1 MTKPDH
7 ASELVALL
15 RRKRLVRARDVE
27 AAGIPRAYLTRLV
40 RKGEI
45 RRLARGL
52 YELADAPSDENAS
65 LAEVCKRLPRAT
77 ICLLS
82 AAQFH
87 DLTTAAPPAVWIMLP
102 SHTPHP
108 RVDFVR
114 LEIVYTDPSL
124 LGPTAVEQHD
134 HFGSSIRITT
144 AARTVADMF
153 RFRNRV
159 GLELALEVLRSYA
172 NRTQDFSDLLG
183 QAKRLR
189 VDGVLT
195 PYVQALST

>member
-1 MTKPDH
+1 MPTEDH
-7 ASELVALL
+7 ANALLALL

-27 AAGIPRAYLTRLV
+27 EAGIPRAYLTRLV
-40 RKGEI
+40 RRGTM
-45 RRLARGL
+45 RRVARGL
-52 YELADAPSDENAS
+52 YELADAPTDENAS
-65 LAEVCKRLPRAT
+65 LAEVCKRVPRAT

-108 RVDFVR
+108 KVDFVR

-124 LGPTAVEQHD
+124 LRSSAVEHHD

-144 AARTVADMF
+144 ATRTVADMF

-159 GLELALEVLRSYA
+159 GLELALETLRTYVSRNHEYG
-172 NRTQDFSDLLG
+172 DLLE
-183 QAKRLR
+183 QARLLR
-189 VDGVLT
+189 VESILT
-195 PYVQALST
+195 PYLQALTT

>member
-1 MTKPDH
+1 MAKPDH

-15 RRKRLVRARDVE
+15 RRKRLLRTRDVE

-40 RKGEI
+40 EQGTI
-45 RRLARGL
+45 RRVARGL
-52 YELADAPSDENAS
+52 YELADAPGDENAS

-87 DLTTAAPPAVWIMLP
+87 DLTTATPPAVWIMLP

-108 RVDFVR
+108 KLDFVR

-124 LGPTAVEQHD
+124 LGPSAVEEHD

-144 AARTVADMF
+144 APRTVADMF

-159 GLELALEVLRSYA
+159 GLELALETLRTYA
-172 NRTQDFSDLLG
+172 SRTRNFSDLLE

-189 VDGVLT
+189 VDGILT
-195 PYVQALST
+195 PYLQALST